1 MIASDLISRELNC
14 REIWKRKGKAVQQSG
29 HCIRPDGDEDLKE
42 GDVGECLLNS
52 NYVLAISAYGSSLNY
67 PKTQRSERLSNL
79 AQNSHCK
86 LTVWLMFEPRPT

>member
-52 NYVLAISAYGSSLNY
+52 NYVLAISAYGSSFNY
-67 PKTQRSERLSNL
+67 HKTQRSEKLSNL
-79 AQNSHCK
+79 AQKQPCS
-86 LTVWLMFEPRPT
+86 